1 MAVVIGL
8 QPRENSGFG
17 HIRLPWRLET
27 IRITATAVPA
37 LGRFPVARRR
47 EGRQRGRS
55 RLLHRRGDPIGRNA
69 VARAKPALAV
79 AHHRLFYFDA
89 LLMLPRAADGRR
101 HDLSLPQ
108 LDDRSEGSR

>member
-37 LGRFPVARRR
+37 SGRFPVARRR

-55 RLLHRRGDPIGRNA
+55 RLLRRRGDQIGRNA
-69 VARAKPALAV
+69 VARAKPAIAV
-79 AHHRLFYFDA
+79 ADHRLFVFDA
-89 LLMLPRAADGRR
+89 LLMLRRAAE
-101 HDLSLPQ
+101 
-108 LDDRSEGSR
+108 DRKSTRLNSSH